1 VLWNGFAELAPDTL
15 FDFSCPAL
23 PLLKPISPS
32 LSSSFFLRP
41 HILHATMNRP
51 ARTMAPPTPTT
62 TPMTVLFVFGD
73 MLEDEVSLEERAAV
87 PVAFDEEVVP
97 VEDDREVMTLP
108 ETVVITVTT
117 PTLGVEL
124 VEGVG
129 VGVGVGVSDL
139 EVESSLVLDELLCVG
154 VELDDMVGVGVGVLD
169 DVLLA
174 DVLFTVADVEEEV
187 DASVAAVPV
196 PNNPPTRP
204 VATELISE
212 RTSFFST
219 SRRWNE
225 SNQLA

>member
-1 VLWNGFAELAPDTL
+1 
-15 FDFSCPAL
+15 
-23 PLLKPISPS
+23 
-32 LSSSFFLRP
+32 
-41 HILHATMNRP
+41 
-51 ARTMAPPTPTT
+51 MAPPTPTT

-87 PVAFDEEVVP
+87 PVAFDEEVVS
-97 VEDDREVMTLP
+97 VDDEREVMTFP

-129 VGVGVGVSDL
+129 VGVGVGVSEL

-154 VELDDMVGVGVGVLD
+154 VELDDVVGVDVGVLD

-174 DVLFTVADVEEEV
+174 DVLFTVADPVDD

-204 VATELISE
+204 VATELRSE
-212 RTSFFST
+212 RTAFFST
-219 SRRWNE
+219 SRRWKL